1 MHVMDRMHPA
11 LAMGKP
17 AAWRLP
23 LLVRELM
30 VTTYRGEL
38 QTNTGRYEGGGAL
51 RPGTAPG
58 GERCCFGN
66 GGVGGLLYWRMETF
80 DPHALPAG
88 VQTEQTLSR
97 ADWQATF
104 SESLQMHQLSHR
116 QFHFQAFAQRHD

>member
-1 MHVMDRMHPA
+1 MMDRMQPA

-17 AAWRLP
+17 ATWRLP

-38 QTNTGRYEGGGAL
+38 QTNTGRYEGGGPPAWHSPRGPTVL
-51 RPGTAPG
+51 FWTRGAG
-58 GERCCFGN
+58 GE
-66 GGVGGLLYWRMETF
+66 GVLYWRMETF

-97 ADWQATF
+97 ADWQAIF